1 MVIYDAFSDKVDKGN
16 RTALV
21 KAAGLST
28 EDMQG
33 IARKLRFAE
42 TLFYQGLTLRYFSP
56 EEEIDFCGHA
66 TLAFAWNRGQEEKRE
81 MDILETPV
89 GEIPIF
95 YSYERDKLEK
105 VWMLQ
110 APLQVK
116 EIIFDH
122 QELCDAL
129 GIDVKDIDTKY
140 PLKASYTGNWDIF
153 VPLKS
158 EKIIDGISPD
168 MVALGNLNRA
178 MGVLST
184 HLYTCQKG
192 EDYDIYT
199 RDFAPACGIP
209 EDPVTGSA
217 NGALFGLLQK
227 EGILEKEAEIVFA
240 QGHALGYEGR
250 VHAKEDPDSGRIL
263 VGGKAVIVE

>member
-1 MVIYDAFSDKVDKGN
+1 MVIYDAFSDKVNKGN
-16 RTALV
+16 RTALI
-21 KAAGLST
+21 KAAGLSR
-28 EDMQG
+28 EDMQK
-33 IARKLRFAE
+33 IAKKLGFAE
-42 TLFYQGLTLRYFSP
+42 SLFYQDLTLRYFSP

-66 TLAFAWNRGQEEKRE
+66 TLAFLWQRGLEEKRE
-81 MDILETPV
+81 MEILHTPV
-89 GEIPIF
+89 GEIPVF
-95 YSYERDKLEK
+95 YSYDQEKLEK

-122 QELCDAL
+122 DQLFQAL
-129 GIDVKDIDTKY
+129 GIDPRDVDHDY

-153 VPLKS
+153 VPIKS
-158 EKIIDGISPD
+158 EEIIDRISPD
-168 MVALGNLNRA
+168 MEALGSLNRS

-184 HLYTCQKG
+184 HLYTINKG

-217 NGALFGLLQK
+217 NGALFGLLQREGLLNK
-227 EGILEKEAEIVFA
+227 EEEIIFA

-250 VHAKEDPDSGRIL
+250 VFAKQDPSSGRIL
-263 VGGKAVIVE
+263 VGGKAVMVK

>member
-1 MVIYDAFSDKVDKGN
+1 MVIYDAFSDKANKGN

-21 KAAGLST
+21 KAAGLSS
-28 EDMQG
+28 EDMQK
-33 IARKLRFAE
+33 IAKKLAYAE
-42 TLFYQGLTLRYFSP
+42 TLFYDGLTLRYFSP

-66 TLAFAWNRGQEEKRE
+66 TLAFIWHRGQEEKRE
-81 MDILETPV
+81 REVLHTPV
-89 GEIPIF
+89 GEIPVF
-95 YSYERDKLEK
+95 YSYDEDKLDK

-116 EIIFDH
+116 EILFDEE
-122 QELCDAL
+122 QLLKAL
-129 GIDVKDIDTKY
+129 GIGPLDLDLNY

-153 VPLKS
+153 VPIKN
-158 EKIIDGISPD
+158 EETIDALSPD
-168 MVALGNLNRA
+168 MEALGALNRS

-184 HLYTCQKG
+184 HLYTLNKG
-192 EDYDIYT
+192 KDYDIYT

-227 EGILEKEAEIVFA
+227 EGILEKEEEIIFA

-250 VHAKEDPDSGRIL
+250 VYARQDPSSGRIL
-263 VGGKAVIVE
+263 VGGKAVMIQ

>member
-1 MVIYDAFSDKVDKGN
+1 MVIYDAFSDQVHKGN

-21 KAAGLST
+21 KALGLST
-28 EDMQG
+28 EDMQRM
-33 IARKLRFAE
+33 AKKLGFAE
-42 TLFYQGLTLRYFSP
+42 TLFYQGLELRFFSP

-66 TLAFAWNRGQEEKRE
+66 TLAFAWHRGMEEKRE
-81 MDILETPV
+81 KEIFSTPV
-89 GEIPIF
+89 GEIPIA
-95 YSYERDKLEK
+95 YTYQGDKLQS

-116 EIIFDH
+116 EILFDH
-122 QELCDAL
+122 QRLCEAL
-129 GIDVKDIDTKY
+129 GVDDEDLDKTY
-140 PLKASYTGNWDIF
+140 PLKAAYTGNWDIF

-158 EKIIDGISPD
+158 EAQIDALRPD
-168 MVALGNLNRA
+168 WTALAELNRA

-184 HLYTCQKG
+184 HLYTLEKG

-217 NGALFGLLQK
+217 NGALYGLLLQ
-227 EGILEKEAEIVFA
+227 EGVLEKGREYVFA
-240 QGHALGYEGR
+240 QGHALGYQGR
-250 VHAKEDPDSGRIL
+250 VLAKEDPLTGRIL
-263 VGGKAVIVE
+263 VGGKAVRVE

>member
-1 MVIYDAFSDKVDKGN
+1 MVIYDAFSDKVNKGN

-21 KAAGLST
+21 KATGLST
-28 EDMQG
+28 EDMQAV
-33 IARKLRFAE
+33 ARKLGFAE

-66 TLAFAWNRGQEEKRE
+66 TLAFAWNRGQEENRKME
-81 MDILETPV
+81 VLQTPV
-89 GEIPIF
+89 GEIPIY
-95 YSYERDKLEK
+95 YSYDGDRLEK

-110 APLQVK
+110 APLQIK
-116 EIIFDH
+116 EIIFDQ
-122 QELCDAL
+122 QEFCEAL
-129 GIDVKDIDTKY
+129 GINLEDIDREY

-153 VPLKS
+153 VPIKS
-158 EKIIDGISPD
+158 KEILDGMAPD
-168 MVALGNLNRA
+168 MAALGTLNQS

-184 HLYTCQKG
+184 HLYVMQKG

-227 EGILEKEAEIVFA
+227 EGILKVGQEVIFA

-250 VHAKEDPDSGRIL
+250 VYAKKDQNSDRIL
-263 VGGKAVIVE
+263 VGGKAVMVE